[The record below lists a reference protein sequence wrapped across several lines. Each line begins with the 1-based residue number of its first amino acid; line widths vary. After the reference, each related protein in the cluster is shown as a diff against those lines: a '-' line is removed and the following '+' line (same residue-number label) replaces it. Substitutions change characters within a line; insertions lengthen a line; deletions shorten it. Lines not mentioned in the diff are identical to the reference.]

1 MNQSHVKMLKIT
13 AEINMLTAFLYLTV
27 QIGLR
32 LKAGLISHVAH
43 IICGYRLITKLV
55 SIMT

>member
-1 MNQSHVKMLKIT
+1 MNQSHAKMLKIT

-32 LKAGLISHVAH
+32 LISHVAH